1 MGMCAAVASAARH
14 TGVLAKKP
22 CTMVLSVG
30 LHGVQA
36 AVSAET
42 LPSCKTE
49 SRDGSCS
56 ATIG

>member
-22 CTMVLSVG
+22 CTMVLSVDP
-30 LHGVQA
+30 HGVQA
-36 AVSAET
+36 VVSAET